1 MPPPRQSRQ
10 QQNRADPRLKHC
22 SFCPQGEA
30 LKSGAKGAQY
40 IDYKDYPIMKP
51 FIDYFGNI
59 RKRYYSGV
67 CLKHQKMLKNAVE
80 RARFMGMLAYR
91 K

>member
-1 MPPPRQSRQ
+1 MPAAPRRNRNQN
-10 QQNRADPRLKHC
+10 QNRSDPRLKKC
-22 SFCPQGEA
+22 AFCESQA
-30 LKSGAKGAQY
+30 LY
-40 IDYKDYPIMKP
+40 IDYKDYGVMKP

-67 CLKHQKMLKNAVE
+67 CLKHQKMLKGAVE
-80 RARFMGMLAYR
+80 RARFMAMLSYR